1 MNIQI
6 FSRRK
11 IESRS
16 ILFLAIPLIL
26 SSYTHLWNPTGFPS
40 IHVDEGH
47 YLRKAISTEEG
58 KGFQPQNR
66 YFAPY
71 FAQIFLAGVFKVIGF
86 PYFLDLDKDPVEDLY
101 LVPRLLMGVMAVIDT
116 LLVYKIAENR
126 YGRNVTLI
134 ASLLFAVMPVGWM
147 TRRIL
152 LESIQLPFILTSILL
167 ALYIG
172 NHKGNL
178 KLSIVMSGIFLGL
191 AIFTKIPAFTLIPLI
206 GAVIFFNTRKLKYV
220 VLWLIPVLL
229 IPSLWPI
236 HAASIGDFKEWVHGI
251 QYQTNRESRPLIN
264 ALNTFFQIDPIL
276 FSLGV
281 VGLLYSIL
289 KRDYFLISWTLSLL
303 IFLQLIG
310 YVASFHIITLLP
322 TFCLLGGRL
331 LNDIGSNL
339 RIAGKANLLPIVRI
353 IAISI
358 FGIISIS
365 MLISIDLNSTYYKAL
380 AFIVKELPPTNV
392 SSQHAN
398 EDKITLV
405 GNPQYF
411 WIPEFVFQRNFEDRS
426 YYSSSP
432 LNSQNY
438 IMIMDKGFLDRLN
451 DKTGHWQR
459 FEIAYNSTHS
469 IAKYEQNLTGN
480 IDTNRYPFTNL
491 KLSPETKYVDIRSN
505 Y

>member
-1 MNIQI
+1 VNIQI

-16 ILFLAIPLIL
+16 ILYLIIPLIL
-26 SSYTHLWNPTGFPS
+26 STYTHLWNPTGFPS

-66 YFAPY
+66 YLAPY
-71 FAQIFLAGVFKVIGF
+71 FAQIFLAGVFKIIGF
-86 PYFLDLDKDPVEDLY
+86 PYFLNLNQDSVQDLY
-101 LVPRLLMGVMAVIDT
+101 LVPRLIMGVLAVIDT

-126 YGRNVTLI
+126 YGRNVALI
-134 ASLLFAVMPVGWM
+134 ASVLFAVMPVGWM

-206 GAVIFFNTRKLKYV
+206 GAVIFFNTRKLKFV
-220 VLWLIPVLL
+220 VLWLIPVIL

-276 FSLGV
+276 FSLGMI
-281 VGLLYSIL
+281 GLLYSII
-289 KRDYFLISWTLSLL
+289 KRDYFLITWVLSLL

-310 YVASFHIITLLP
+310 YVASFHIISLLP
-322 TFCLLGGRL
+322 PFCLLGARL
-331 LNDIGSNL
+331 LNGIGSNL
-339 RIAGKANLLPIVRI
+339 RIAGKSDVLPMVRLA
-353 IAISI
+353 AISI

-380 AFIVKELPPTNV
+380 GFIVKELPSSNV
-392 SSQHAN
+392 SSTKAN
-398 EDKITLV
+398 DQKVTLV

-411 WIPEFVFQRNFEDRS
+411 WVPEFVFQRSFDDKS
-426 YYSSSP
+426 YYSSS
-432 LNSQNY
+432 SFDSKNY
-438 IMIMDKGFLDRLN
+438 LMIMDKGFLDRLT

-459 FEIAYNSTHS
+459 FAIAYNATHS

-480 IDTNRYPFTNL
+480 IDTTKYPFTNL
-491 KLSPETKYVDIRSN
+491 KLTPETKYVDIRSN